1 MARNDG
7 VDIAGTVRER
17 AARELRDRI
26 LTGALPAGT
35 RLDLDAITK
44 EFATS
49 RTPVREALLEL
60 SYDGLVRVA
69 PRSGITVIGMSP
81 EDVLDSF
88 TILGVLTGQAAAWAA
103 ERVSD
108 DGIERLRTLAT
119 EVDRTRRELECANSS
134 DALLM
139 NIFCYPGMLR
149 RASLCSLLG
158 IEPGIP
164 PMFGFRPGIPLKN
177 GAQDRS
183 EMDLKLGALL
193 VEAKLTEG
201 DFQSSRQDLVDRYR
215 DLESVFDVDR
225 LPRNKQRF
233 RSCQLI
239 RGALAAHAHAASFA
253 VFCDQRRQDLI
264 EDCFEVMSA
273 VVSAE
278 LRCRMSVVTWQ
289 ELASAMPHK
298 VRTFLAEKY
307 GIS

>member
-1 MARNDG
+1 VTRPLKTVSPSGLRWELSQRN
-7 VDIAGTVRER
+7 ASR
-17 AARELRDRI
+17 AA
-26 LTGALPAGT
+26 G
-35 RLDLDAITK
+35 
-44 EFATS
+44 
-49 RTPVREALLEL
+49 
-60 SYDGLVRVA
+60 
-69 PRSGITVIGMSP
+69 
-81 EDVLDSF
+81 
-88 TILGVLTGQAAAWAA
+88 WAA
-103 ERVSD
+103 EMSYGAVPSIVYAENEVGDHGNFLPASYKRILKEA
-108 DGIERLRTLAT
+108 GWKARLAKVYTGSRFLPRKA
-119 EVDRTRRELECANSS
+119 DRTRHELECANSS

-139 NIFCYPGMLR
+139 NIFCYPGILR

-158 IEPGIP
+158 IEPGIA

-201 DFQSSRQDLVDRYR
+201 DFQSARQDLVDRYR

-225 LPRNKQRF
+225 LPRNKERF

-239 RGALAAHAHAASFA
+239 RGALAAHAHGASFA